1 MGTVSEKTMVRN
13 NCFVARRS
21 WGRERK
27 FSLETPEFIKQQTV
41 GIARVLLRQQKKKKK
56 KKRLLL
62 HISPRRLHELS
73 IQLSILVIKLLIL
86 LSGQPIL
93 CANRTVLIADYC

>member
-56 KKRLLL
+56 KKGFYYIYPPDVYTNCLFNCLF
-62 HISPRRLHELS
+62 S
-73 IQLSILVIKLLIL
+73 
-86 LSGQPIL
+86 
-93 CANRTVLIADYC
+93 